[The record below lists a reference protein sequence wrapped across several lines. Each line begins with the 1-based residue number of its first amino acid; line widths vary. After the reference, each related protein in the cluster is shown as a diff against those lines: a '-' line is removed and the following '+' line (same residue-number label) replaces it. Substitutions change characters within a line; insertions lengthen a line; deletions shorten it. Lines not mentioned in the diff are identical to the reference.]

1 MGAALISVPSAALF
15 RRCGRRSG
23 FLVGCVLAVASAGLG
38 AAAVLLQEVALVFAA
53 CFAAGLAQGLGQF
66 YRFAAMEVC
75 TPSRKPFAVTLVL
88 SGGVIAAFAGP
99 ELANETADAFG
110 DGRKYLAS
118 FVAVG
123 AMGVLNAVFCSLV
136 RYPPAANAASELM
149 LAVEEGVGDAPP
161 PSLLSLMAQPRCML
175 AVAMATA
182 AHTSMVMLMSPVTLA
197 MEAAGFPSLH
207 AGFNQVTFTLE
218 MHFFSMVRSTRATRT
233 GRPPARRRRRSHG
246 PPRAPAVCA
255 GLRHRPPDR
264 AAGPRAHRARRHRHL
279 RRVGGR
285 AVGARRAVRRGGRVR
300 VDGAVGGGDG
310 AVRRRVEP
318 VLLFRDGDAVDVLPA
333 GGRRARAGRQRLCDL
348 RDRGRG
354 VVRVGLPVPGGG
366 GAVADGV
373 ALPRV
378 VGRRAMAT
386 LVALLLLFSI
396 LGRPRPHGGG
406 GSPTD
411 STTTGGLGLLN
422 SRSETGDAD
431 LLPRTGSVL
440 SALSA
445 VSAAASD
452 VTRASVA
459 SEAMFVPPKETD
471 DERPRTPPRRGWLDW

>member
-1 MGAALISVPSAALF
+1 MGELYNLSLLAMCWACTLSASTLLTAVGPLCAQHLGASTSTAPFAVGAFLMGAALISVPSAALF

-218 MHFFSMVRSTRATRT
+218 MHFFSMVRSTHRPPGT
-233 GRPPARRRRRSHG
+233 RPPARPPPLTPLLFVRS
-246 PPRAPAVCA
+246 
-255 GLRHRPPDR
+255 
-264 AAGPRAHRARRHRHL
+264 L
-279 RRVGGR
+279 RR
-285 AVGARRAVRRGGRVR
+285 ASS
-300 VDGAVGGGDG
+300 
-310 AVRRRVEP
+310 
-318 VLLFRDGDAVDVLPA
+318 PA
-333 GGRRARAGRQRLCDL
+333 A
-348 RDRGRG
+348 
-354 VVRVGLPVPGGG
+354 
-366 GAVADGV
+366 
-373 ALPRV
+373 
-378 VGRRAMAT
+378 
-386 LVALLLLFSI
+386 
-396 LGRPRPHGGG
+396 
-406 GSPTD
+406 
-411 STTTGGLGLLN
+411 
-422 SRSETGDAD
+422 
-431 LLPRTGSVL
+431 
-440 SALSA
+440 
-445 VSAAASD
+445 
-452 VTRASVA
+452 
-459 SEAMFVPPKETD
+459 
-471 DERPRTPPRRGWLDW
+471 